1 MTKADTTR
9 DEWRAR
15 IEGAPGRRSAVG
27 VSTAETIRSMSG
39 LDFLRAI
46 VDGRL
51 PHPPIND
58 TLDFFLVEATKGH
71 AVFMGEAKHAFY
83 NPIGSVH
90 GGWACT
96 LLDSCMACAAQ
107 TTLAV
112 GQGYTTVELHVNL
125 VRAVGADTGRLR
137 AEAETIHRGSRVAT
151 AQGRV
156 VDVAGRLYAHGTST
170 CLILGP
176 ERKA

>member
-15 IEGAPGRRSAVG
+15 IESAPGRRSAVG
-27 VSTAETIRSMSG
+27 VSTVETIRSMSG

-107 TTLAV
+107 TTLAA
-112 GQGYTTVELHVNL
+112 GQGYTTVELKVNL
-125 VRAVGADTGRLR
+125 VRPLSSETGPVR
-137 AEAETIHRGSRVAT
+137 AEGK
-151 AQGRV
+151 V
-156 VDVAGRLYAHGTST
+156 VSAGRTIVTAEGRIVGWDGKLYAHGTTT
-170 CLILGP
+170 CLVLGL
-176 ERKA
+176 

>member
-1 MTKADTTR
+1 MTKAQATR
-9 DEWRAR
+9 EEWRAM
-15 IEGAPGRRSAVG
+15 IENAPSRKSASG
-27 VSTAETIRSMSG
+27 VSTVETIRSMSG

-46 VDGRL
+46 AAGRL

-71 AVFMGEAKHAFY
+71 AVFMGEAKHGFY

-107 TTLAV
+107 TTLPV
-112 GQGYTTVELHVNL
+112 GQGYTTVELKVNL
-125 VRAVGADTGRLR
+125 VRPLSSETGPVR
-137 AEAETIHRGSRVAT
+137 AE
-151 AQGRV
+151 GRV
-156 VDVAGRLYAHGTST
+156 VSAGRTLVTAEGRIVASDGKLYAHGTTT
-170 CLILGP
+170 CLVLGL
-176 ERKA
+176 